1 MTERDNGKDGR
12 MSGLAGMSGL
22 TGMADRWSFWIDRGG
37 TFTDVVA
44 VSSDGERRTAKLLSA
59 DPSYE
64 DAATEAIRRVLG
76 VATGTAI
83 PSDRAAEV
91 RMGTTVATNA
101 LLERRGEPTLLLI
114 TKGFADALR
123 IGDQHRPHIF
133 RLHIERPEQLTT
145 RIVEIDERVRADGS
159 IRRPLDL
166 DAALTA
172 VRAAHADG
180 IRAVAIAL
188 LHGDRY
194 PDHEQRL
201 AAAAGDVG
209 FTQIS
214 VSHDVSS
221 LPRLVPRAET
231 TVVDAYL
238 SPVLD
243 RYIAGVAGELG
254 EVPLR
259 FMQSNGGLAD
269 AEAFRGRDAI
279 VSGPA
284 GGVVGMTAIADAAGF
299 DRAIGFDMGGTSTDV
314 SLYSGRFER
323 TLDTVVAGVRVRAPM
338 LDIHTVAAGGGSI
351 LRFDGARYRVGPESA
366 GADPGPACYRR
377 GGPMTLTD
385 ANVILGR
392 IAPAEFPAV
401 FGAGGD
407 EPLDAE
413 ASASRCAELVAQ
425 IGEAAGTA
433 PPSIQE
439 VAAGFVE
446 IAVDNMVNAIR
457 KVSIERGHD
466 VRGYVLVSFGGAG
479 GQHAC
484 AIADA
489 LGIDTI
495 LVHPLAG
502 VLSAYGM
509 GLAQRRTLRERSV
522 ERPLDAGG
530 TAEAVTAALD
540 DLEADARTSLA
551 GGDRAGIEVERRIH
565 LRYEGTDTALDV
577 PEGEHDILKAAF
589 AEAYRQRFSFLPSD
603 RPIVVEAV
611 SVEAIDVSR
620 HAANLLSDEQGR
632 PSSFVVTQND
642 GAVVVGPAV
651 VAEATGT
658 TVIDA
663 GWSASVDGHGV
674 MIVRRTTPRP
684 RVADGDTDVDPVR
697 LEVFA
702 NRFMAIAEQ
711 MGTRL
716 AGSAQSVNIKE
727 RLDFSCALF
736 DASGG
741 LVANAPHIPVHLGSM
756 GESVRHVLRANA
768 GSMRPGDV
776 YVLNDP
782 YHGGTHLPDITV
794 ITPVDS
800 PDGDERWFVVAC
812 RGHHA
817 DVGGISPGSM
827 PPDSRTIDDEGVRLD
842 NVLLVRD
849 GELRESALRDVLSAG
864 SHPARNIDQNLGDL
878 RAQVAA
884 NAAGVEALTTMIDE
898 FGLDVVQAYMRH
910 VQANAT
916 EAVRRVIDR
925 IDGGTCRYEMDN
937 GAVIQVA
944 ITVDRQDRTARVD
957 FTGTSP
963 QRDDNFNAP
972 TSVTRAAVLYV
983 FRTLVGDDIPLN
995 EGCLA
1000 PIEIVIPPGSML
1012 DPAPPAAVVAGN
1024 VETSQ
1029 CVVGALYRALGAVAE
1044 SQGTMNNVTFGNERH
1059 QYYETV
1065 AGGSGA
1071 GDGFDGESCVQ
1082 THMTNSRLT
1091 DPEILESRF
1100 PVSVESFSVR
1110 AGSGGDGRW
1119 RGGDGAVRR
1128 IRFDE
1133 PMRVSLLST
1142 HRRIAPYGLDGGRD
1156 GTVGAARIERADG
1169 DVTELAATDAAD
1181 VAAGDVLVVE
1191 TPGGGGYGAPDPA
1204 G

>member
-1 MTERDNGKDGR
+1 M
-12 MSGLAGMSGL
+12 

-59 DPSYE
+59 DPSYD

-83 PSDRAAEV
+83 PSDRVVEV

-101 LLERRGEPTLLLI
+101 LHERRGEPTLLLI

-145 RIVEIDERVRADGS
+145 RIVEVDERVRADGS

-172 VRAAHADG
+172 MRAAHADG
-180 IRAVAIAL
+180 MRAVAIAL

-201 AAAAGDVG
+201 AATAGDVG

-214 VSHDVSS
+214 VSYDVSS

-269 AEAFRGRDAI
+269 ADAFRGRDAI

-284 GGVVGMTAIADAAGF
+284 GGVVGMTAIAEAAGF

-338 LDIHTVAAGGGSI
+338 LDIHTIAAGGGSI
-351 LRFDGARYRVGPESA
+351 LRFDGARYRVGPDSA

-392 IAPAEFPAV
+392 IVPAEFPAV

-413 ASASRCAELVAQ
+413 ASASRCAELAAQ

-433 PPSIQE
+433 PPLIEE

-466 VRGYVLVSFGGAG
+466 VTRYVLISFGGAG

-522 ERPLDAGG
+522 ERPLDASG
-530 TAEAVTAALD
+530 TAEAVTSALD
-540 DLEADARTSLA
+540 DLEADARIALA
-551 GGDRAGIEVERRIH
+551 GDRRNVPGSVSRRGPGSSEDRDADRVEVERRIH

-577 PEGEHDILKAAF
+577 PEGERDTLAASF
-589 AEAYRQRFSFLPSD
+589 EDAYRKRFSFLPSD
-603 RPIVVEAV
+603 RPFVVEAV
-611 SVEAIDVSR
+611 SVEAIDVTPT
-620 HAANLLSDEQGR
+620 ALSHDKHQDSA
-632 PSSFVVTQND
+632 SSVTQKVAEVVT
-642 GAVVVGPAV
+642 GPAV
-651 VAEATGT
+651 VAEATAT

-663 GWSASVDGHGV
+663 GWSASADGDGV
-674 MIVRRTTPRP
+674 MIVRRRTPRP
-684 RVADGDTDVDPVR
+684 RAAEGDTDVEPVR

-716 AGSAQSVNIKE
+716 AGSSQSVNIKE

-736 DASGG
+736 DANGG
-741 LVANAPHIPVHLGSM
+741 LVANAPHIPVHL
-756 GESVRHVLRANA
+756 
-768 GSMRPGDV
+768 
-776 YVLNDP
+776 
-782 YHGGTHLPDITV
+782 
-794 ITPVDS
+794 
-800 PDGDERWFVVAC
+800 
-812 RGHHA
+812 
-817 DVGGISPGSM
+817 
-827 PPDSRTIDDEGVRLD
+827 
-842 NVLLVRD
+842 
-849 GELRESALRDVLSAG
+849 
-864 SHPARNIDQNLGDL
+864 
-878 RAQVAA
+878 
-884 NAAGVEALTTMIDE
+884 
-898 FGLDVVQAYMRH
+898 
-910 VQANAT
+910 
-916 EAVRRVIDR
+916 
-925 IDGGTCRYEMDN
+925 
-937 GAVIQVA
+937 
-944 ITVDRQDRTARVD
+944 
-957 FTGTSP
+957 
-963 QRDDNFNAP
+963 
-972 TSVTRAAVLYV
+972 
-983 FRTLVGDDIPLN
+983 
-995 EGCLA
+995 
-1000 PIEIVIPPGSML
+1000 
-1012 DPAPPAAVVAGN
+1012 
-1024 VETSQ
+1024 
-1029 CVVGALYRALGAVAE
+1029 
-1044 SQGTMNNVTFGNERH
+1044 
-1059 QYYETV
+1059 
-1065 AGGSGA
+1065 
-1071 GDGFDGESCVQ
+1071 
-1082 THMTNSRLT
+1082 
-1091 DPEILESRF
+1091 
-1100 PVSVESFSVR
+1100 
-1110 AGSGGDGRW
+1110 
-1119 RGGDGAVRR
+1119 
-1128 IRFDE
+1128 
-1133 PMRVSLLST
+1133 
-1142 HRRIAPYGLDGGRD
+1142 
-1156 GTVGAARIERADG
+1156 
-1169 DVTELAATDAAD
+1169 
-1181 VAAGDVLVVE
+1181 
-1191 TPGGGGYGAPDPA
+1191 
-1204 G
+1204 